1 MNMYEYRFN
10 TTSQRR
16 AFTMN
21 KKIWAGVFAASMLF
35 SMSGYAMA
43 GETEA

>member
-1 MNMYEYRFN
+1 
-10 TTSQRR
+10 
-16 AFTMN
+16 MN

-43 GETEA
+43 GEINGGRPDQDYGRYDSV